1 MLKVNIYQYSCCCSI
16 VLLKLLKVLRET
28 FQSIQ
33 NIESVGNIINIAVP
47 YIITDLI
54 NNVKAR
60 DPIGSKNHKT

>member
-1 MLKVNIYQYSCCCSI
+1 MLKVLK
-16 VLLKLLKVLRET
+16 LLKLLKVLRET
-28 FQSIQ
+28 IQSIQ

-60 DPIGSKNHKT
+60 DPVGSKNVVPLLKFVMY